1 MWILIFLGYNTFFT
15 EGESRSMFTNDIIAS
30 FNELETSL
38 YNYISQNS
46 EKVPYMRIREL
57 ADETHVSTATI
68 LRFCRKLDCEGF
80 SEFKVKL
87 KMYLQENKKTI
98 IKSSQQSIVEFFD
111 RTLKGNL
118 EEKIR
123 EAANL
128 VIKADTVIFIGIGSS
143 GILAEYGARY
153 FSSLGKFSL
162 YIKDPHFPIHSKLRN
177 NSVTIALSVSGE
189 NNFTVTH
196 LNQLKQEG
204 SKIVSITNNKL
215 STIAKISDVNIAYYV
230 TEEFFEE
237 SNVTTQVPV
246 VYILETMAREIHKL
260 HE

>member
-1 MWILIFLGYNTFFT
+1 
-15 EGESRSMFTNDIIAS
+15 MFSNEIIAS

-46 EKVPYMRIREL
+46 DKVAFMRIREL
-57 ADETHVSTATI
+57 ADETHVSTTSI
-68 LRFCRKLDCEGF
+68 LRFCRKLNCEGF
-80 SEFKVKL
+80 SEFKAKL
-87 KMYLQENKKTI
+87 KMHIEENKKTI
-98 IKSSQQSIVEFFD
+98 IKSSQHSVVEFFE
-111 RTLKGNL
+111 RTLKGDL
-118 EEKIR
+118 EVKIKK
-123 EAANL
+123 AASL
-128 VIKADTVIFIGIGSS
+128 VTTADNVIFIGIGSS

-196 LNQLKQEG
+196 LNILKQEG
-204 SKIVSITNNKL
+204 SKIISITNNKL
-215 STIAKISDVNIAYYV
+215 STIAKISDINIPYYV

-237 SNVTTQVPV
+237 ANITTQVPV
-246 VYILETMAREIHKL
+246 VYILESIAREVHKL
-260 HE
+260 NQ

>member
-1 MWILIFLGYNTFFT
+1 
-15 EGESRSMFTNDIIAS
+15 MFSNDMIAS

-46 EKVPYMRIREL
+46 EKVAYMRIREL

-68 LRFCRKLDCEGF
+68 LRFCKKVDCEGF

-87 KMYLQENKKTI
+87 KMQLKEKKKTVI
-98 IKSSQQSIVEFFD
+98 NPPQHAVAEFFERSLND
-111 RTLKGNL
+111 NL
-118 EEKIR
+118 EEKMKK
-123 EAANL
+123 AAKLIAETDN
-128 VIKADTVIFIGIGSS
+128 VIFIGIGSS

-162 YIKDPHFPIHSKLRN
+162 YIKDPHFPIHSKLQK

-204 SKIVSITNNKL
+204 SRIISITNTKF
-215 STIAKISDVNIAYYV
+215 STVAKISDLNIPYYI
-230 TEEFFEE
+230 TEEFYEKANIT
-237 SNVTTQVPV
+237 SQVPV
-246 VYILETMAREIHKL
+246 VYILESIAREIYKL
-260 HE
+260 NEEQ

>member
-1 MWILIFLGYNTFFT
+1 MLSN
-15 EGESRSMFTNDIIAS
+15 EVIAS

-38 YNYISQNS
+38 YNYICQNGD
-46 EKVPYMRIREL
+46 KVAYMRIREL

-68 LRFCRKLDCEGF
+68 LRFCRKVNCEGF

-87 KMYLQENKKTI
+87 KMHLEGNKKTV
-98 IKSSQQSIVEFFD
+98 IKSVHHSVVEFFE
-111 RTLKGNL
+111 RTLKGDL
-118 EEKIR
+118 EVKIKQ
-123 EAANL
+123 AASL
-128 VIKADTVIFIGIGSS
+128 VNTAENVIFIGIGSS

-162 YIKDPHFPIHSKLRN
+162 YIKDPHFPIHTKLRN

-204 SKIVSITNNKL
+204 SKIISITNNKL
-215 STIAKISDVNIAYYV
+215 STIAKISDINIPYYV
-230 TEEFFEE
+230 TEEFVEE
-237 SNVTTQVPV
+237 ANITTQVPV
-246 VYILETMAREIHKL
+246 VYILESMAREIHKL
-260 HE
+260 NQ